1 MHIYKGKY
9 AVLAPFWSIKRK
21 QGRNWRTIIF
31 ILWFPTLLLISW
43 HSLTL
48 FSHLFVSLF
57 ELLKALWA
65 VGWKHFPK
73 CSLFIYCIREAK
85 GPRAGCIYETR
96 WQVEGPAESG
106 REMKD
111 IILET
116 VSVGGEGGSSGNMNC
131 PSHSHFF
138 CPRMQCNIDCGSD
151 NKIGGNLINTLC
163 NPLRRSEVIRRNS
176 PRWTFQHVEDAVS
189 LT

>member
-106 REMKD
+106 RENEGYYPRNCFCRRRGGQ
-111 IILET
+111 LWEHELS
-116 VSVGGEGGSSGNMNC
+116 VSFPFFLSQNAMQYRLWLRQQNRRQ
-131 PSHSHFF
+131 SH
-138 CPRMQCNIDCGSD
+138 
-151 NKIGGNLINTLC
+151 
-163 NPLRRSEVIRRNS
+163 
-176 PRWTFQHVEDAVS
+176 
-189 LT
+189 